1 MSEQKPQSGNGPL
14 HDEQSAS
21 NDPGRIG
28 HARERFA
35 RIADQVRGRV
45 QHAGQ
50 TTGQRARRAGDDLRR
65 GAERARER
73 AAVTGD
79 TLRQGYGR
87 AEERA
92 RVFSGDLNDF
102 VQENPRRAVLIAAG
116 IGFLVGLLAR
126 RRD

>member
-1 MSEQKPQSGNGPL
+1 MSEQRPHGGNGEL
-14 HDEQSAS
+14 AGEQQRTSS
-21 NDPGRIG
+21 GRLDQ
-28 HARERFA
+28 ARERFS
-35 RIADQVRGRV
+35 RMADQVR
-45 QHAGQ
+45 HAGQ
-50 TTGQRARRAGDDLRR
+50 STGQRARRAGDDLRR

-92 RVFSGDLNDF
+92 RVLSGDLNDF
-102 VQENPRRAVLIAAG
+102 VQENPGRAVLFAAG
-116 IGFLVGLLAR
+116 IGFLIGLLAR

>member
-1 MSEQKPQSGNGPL
+1 MSEQKPHSGNGPL
-14 HDEQSAS
+14 HDDRTTT
-21 NDPGRIG
+21 DPGRVG
-28 HARERFA
+28 QARERFA
-35 RIADQVRGRV
+35 RIAEQVRGRV

-50 TTGQRARRAGDDLRR
+50 TTGERARRAGDDLRR

-79 TLRQGYGR
+79 TLREGYGR

-92 RVFSGDLNDF
+92 RVFSGDVNDF
-102 VQENPRRAVLIAAG
+102 VQENPGRAVLIAAG